1 MRKQTLVVSGMVL
14 ESPQANLGHDVRV
27 RIRARVRA
35 RAKVRVRVRARATV
49 TLDMML
55 SSTQGVIANA
65 RAIRAGTCSCSGP
78 CSGPGPGS

>member
-35 RAKVRVRVRARATV
+35 RAKVRARARAKV
-49 TLDMML
+49 
-55 SSTQGVIANA
+55 
-65 RAIRAGTCSCSGP
+65 RAGLRLGFGLGRAHQSASRSMYQATVCLRPSWG
-78 CSGPGPGS
+78 GEEVEG